1 MEMTQVLVFA
11 RDVAN
16 ARELKAGL
24 ENANYGVR
32 IVRDEAKAL
41 DVVDNMAPAAVLVLA
56 AGEERDPLRFAEQ
69 LADEAAPGPA
79 LVLIV
84 NRADRDRAEAI
95 ADETRGLSAEVAL
108 WQERAAAEEEE
119 KERLQ
124 AHLAELAQVILPTA
138 PAASNEGGSSPLLAL
153 VPAVSWPWVPAW
165 GSLEPPR
172 RDGENAQKNEKKR
185 GINGRD
191 TA

>member
-16 ARELKAGL
+16 VRELKAGL

-41 DVVDNMAPAAVLVLA
+41 DVVDNIAPAAVLVLA
-56 AGEERDPLRFAEQ
+56 AGGERDPLRFAEQ

-95 ADETRGLSAEVAL
+95 ADETLLAPV
-108 WQERAAAEEEE
+108 RATHVVSGVRTAIA
-119 KERLQ
+119 RRILAHLGAGATADCRADT
-124 AHLAELAQVILPTA
+124 AHLALGDYLRGVAEGQASVRVDIRYQDQTA
-138 PAASNEGGSSPLLAL
+138 WLSFH
-153 VPAVSWPWVPAW
+153 
-165 GSLEPPR
+165 R
-172 RDGENAQKNEKKR
+172 GE
-185 GINGRD
+185 
-191 TA
+191 